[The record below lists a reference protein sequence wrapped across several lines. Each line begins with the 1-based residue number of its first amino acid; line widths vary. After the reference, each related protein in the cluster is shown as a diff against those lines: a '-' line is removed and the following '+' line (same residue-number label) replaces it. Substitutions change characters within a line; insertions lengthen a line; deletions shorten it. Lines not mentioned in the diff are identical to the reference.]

1 MDDISK
7 TIDEYNLNKKRKI
20 LIVFYD
26 MIADMLNNKKLNK
39 IVTELFI
46 RGGKNISLVFITQFY
61 FAVTK
66 NISLNSTHYFIMKI
80 PNRREL

>member
-20 LIVFYD
+20 LI
-26 MIADMLNNKKLNK
+26 DMLNNKKLNK

-46 RGGKNISLVFITQFY
+46 RGGKKYFSCFY
-61 FAVTK
+61 HTVLFLCYK
-66 NISLNSTHYFIMKI
+66 KY
-80 PNRREL
+80 

>member
-1 MDDISK
+1 MDNISK

-26 MIADMLNNKKLNK
+26 MIADLLNNKKLNK

-46 RGGKNISLVFITQFY
+46 RGGKKYFSCFY
-61 FAVTK
+61 HTVLFRCYK
-66 NISLNSTHYFIMKI
+66 KY
-80 PNRREL
+80 